1 MRPGKTSFP
10 VASMTRSAG
19 GSHSS
24 GASATMRPPWIAT
37 PASTTSLA
45 VTTRPPFTTRSTARG
60 VIGSRGGPRNGPP
73 HPPALGAP
81 RETRGAPR
89 PYARSSV
96 GLLLGDRRQQ
106 DFVVLGLATAE
117 KVPALAHRRHPI
129 EVDARSDELVAIR
142 RRLGHDLALRI
153 DHARAADELQAVLDA
168 GLGHTDDEA
177 RVGVGARAH
186 AEIVEIERQRRDRR
200 VVADQDDLRA
210 LQRERAIALRVATI
224 LTDRDADAR
233 TGAVPHPVA
242 GVAVGEVVGFVHLR
256 EAVGG
261 LRARQVDF
269 AKCPAE
275 PPVTLGE
282 KRGVEVLAIGLLAE
296 SDVHGDPRL
305 RRAPQ
310 QRLQSLRRHVGL
322 EELVEVLADLL
333 GEVRRER
340 HFRIGDQLDALARS
354 TFEQDEHALD
364 DLLARGAF
372 VVRSHLSGGDLDVAR
387 HGGSFQRHV
396 VVCLRA
402 RVKPRDVVVI
412 APHGGDVGGVA
423 CKAYTSDVE
432 EAAMS
437 VTRLTPQRECD
448 IVLIVNGAARR
459 LTVDARTTLLDA
471 LRDRLHLA
479 GTKRGCDLGHCG
491 ACTVVVE
498 GRRLNGCLTLAV
510 APQGQTIITTHGRLT
525 WVPAAYAAG
534 AGAVAASAHAA
545 RRRGAAFIAG
555 GAAMLQL
562 LQEGVR
568 VPAEL
573 VDINRLPLD
582 GIEVDTDAVRIG
594 ATARMSDVADH
605 PRIRAEYPA
614 VAEALLLSAS
624 PQVRNMASI
633 GGNLLQRTRC
643 VYFRDVV
650 TPCNKRPP
658 GPGCSA

>member
-1 MRPGKTSFP
+1 MSPFSAWIWHTLSSAAIFSIALHRNSSETIRLPRFLYVMNILNDRTPSRTASARPSRIAGSCSRMKWKPKSTTDSLSACSRRRRVACGSVSPAVYFTNGTTLVSPVRAAASAATFQSSYSGPTCRWQSMRPGKTSFP

-45 VTTRPPFTTRSTARG
+45 VTTRPPFTTRSTARA
-60 VIGSRGGPRNGPP
+60 VIGSRRGPRNGPP
-73 HPPALGAP
+73 RPPALGAP

-117 KVPALAHRRHPI
+117 EVPALAHRRHPI

-200 VVADQDDLRA
+200 VVADQDDLGA

-224 LTDRDADAR
+224 LTNRDADAR
-233 TGAVPHPVA
+233 AGAVPHPVA
-242 GVAVGEVVGFVHLR
+242 GVAVGEVAGVVHLR
-256 EAVGG
+256 EAVGC
-261 LRARQVDF
+261 LRARQSDF
-269 AKCPAE
+269 AKRPAE
-275 PPVTLGE
+275 PSVTIGE
-282 KRGVEVLAIGLLAE
+282 ERGVEVLAIGLLAE

-333 GEVRRER
+333 GEVCRER

-364 DLLARGAF
+364 DF
-372 VVRSHLSGGDLDVAR
+372 
-387 HGGSFQRHV
+387 
-396 VVCLRA
+396 
-402 RVKPRDVVVI
+402 
-412 APHGGDVGGVA
+412 
-423 CKAYTSDVE
+423 
-432 EAAMS
+432 
-437 VTRLTPQRECD
+437 
-448 IVLIVNGAARR
+448 
-459 LTVDARTTLLDA
+459 
-471 LRDRLHLA
+471 
-479 GTKRGCDLGHCG
+479 
-491 ACTVVVE
+491 
-498 GRRLNGCLTLAV
+498 
-510 APQGQTIITTHGRLT
+510 
-525 WVPAAYAAG
+525 
-534 AGAVAASAHAA
+534 
-545 RRRGAAFIAG
+545 
-555 GAAMLQL
+555 
-562 LQEGVR
+562 
-568 VPAEL
+568 
-573 VDINRLPLD
+573 
-582 GIEVDTDAVRIG
+582 
-594 ATARMSDVADH
+594 
-605 PRIRAEYPA
+605 
-614 VAEALLLSAS
+614 
-624 PQVRNMASI
+624 
-633 GGNLLQRTRC
+633 
-643 VYFRDVV
+643 
-650 TPCNKRPP
+650 
-658 GPGCSA
+658 